1 MSIFLAPE
9 IKSYRQNFHFFHGK
23 LDVFPF
29 FFYKVVELLRNIEAE
44 VHSII
49 GEILNSE
56 DVELPPSSNYSN
68 RIIGASRFDIFHLYR
83 KVSPFLMGAWGVCF
97 LNPLGIT
104 WANYK
109 RLKVRWARWS
119 PEVPDITNSDVSEFQ
134 SSETGP
140 RSKQSELSEEN
151 DSIKQK

>member
-44 VHSII
+44 VHSFV

-56 DVELPPSSNYSN
+56 DVELPSCPN

-83 KVSPFLMGAWGVCF
+83 KVSPFLMG
-97 LNPLGIT
+97 
-104 WANYK
+104 
-109 RLKVRWARWS
+109 RR
-119 PEVPDITNSDVSEFQ
+119 EFA
-134 SSETGP
+134 S
-140 RSKQSELSEEN
+140 
-151 DSIKQK
+151 